1 MSDSVKTFKKN
12 NEKGRSIKVIVT
24 DKDFTERA
32 VLSESRNPND
42 ANLYYCRDRGESK
55 SKRMSKQKK
64 EDDEKAYD
72 MGGEA
77 RKLSDI
83 TLLLQHPLSH
93 GICAPVFDKIAIVT
107 ASDDLPTLQRRQKQA
122 QTEAYSAVLDKATVV
137 GCLKEVNDYVSRAN
151 LPYDDD
157 DTDRIVISM
166 KLKGWGQK
174 AMVLTATQ
182 VITMGLFTKLAKC

>member
-1 MSDSVKTFKKN
+1 MSGEEGSSKEVAAGGK
-12 NEKGRSIKVIVT
+12 R
-24 DKDFTERA
+24 R
-32 VLSESRNPND
+32 LESRNPND
-42 ANLYYCRDRGESK
+42 ANLYYCRDRGENK
-55 SKRMSKQKK
+55 SKRMSKQKE
-64 EDDEKAYD
+64 EDDEKAYG

-83 TLLLQHPLSH
+83 TLLLQHSLSH

-107 ASDDLPTLQRRQKQA
+107 ASDDLPTLQRRQTQA
-122 QTEAYSAVLDKATVV
+122 QTEAYSAVVDKVTVV

-157 DTDRIVISM
+157 ETDRIVISM

-182 VITMGLFTKLAKC
+182 VITMGLLTKLAKC